1 MNELRLALGTYL
13 VEGHFAK
20 LIHEAKTA
28 STVRVIY
35 RCLEQLG
42 LVKESIVP
50 IEKGLKDFNSI
61 KFRPLLLLLAYI
73 LKYNPSE

>member
-1 MNELRLALGTYL
+1 MDDLRSTLGTYL

-20 LIHEAKTA
+20 LIHEVKTA
-28 STVRVIY
+28 STVRVVY
-35 RCLEQLG
+35 SCLEQLG

-73 LKYNPSE
+73 LKHNPSE